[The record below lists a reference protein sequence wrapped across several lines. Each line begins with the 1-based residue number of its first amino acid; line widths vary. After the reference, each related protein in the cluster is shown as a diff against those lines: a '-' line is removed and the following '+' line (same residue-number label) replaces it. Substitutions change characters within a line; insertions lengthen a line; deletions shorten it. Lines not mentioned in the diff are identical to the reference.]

1 MIRNYFI
8 IVGVILA
15 VIVSLGIWLKPQ
27 PDVLRKAVDDTIV
40 AYEDAR
46 LASTD
51 VPDHKLAPVQE
62 VREHNDW
69 LVAVSYRARLA
80 NGAEFFCIA
89 GYKITFCSSP
99 DE

>member
-15 VIVSLGIWLKPQ
+15 VIVGLGIWLKPK
-27 PDVLRKAVDDTIV
+27 PDVLRKAVEDTIT

-46 LASTD
+46 LAD
-51 VPDHKLAPVQE
+51 VEIADNRLAPVKE
-62 VREHNDW
+62 VTEQNDW

-80 NGAEFFCIA
+80 NGAEFFCIG

>member
-15 VIVSLGIWLKPQ
+15 VIVGLGLWAKPK
-27 PDVLRKAVDDTIV
+27 PDVLRKAVEDTV
-40 AYEDAR
+40 AAYEDAR
-46 LASTD
+46 LASTE
-51 VPDHKLAPVQE
+51 VPDHKLAPVE
-62 VREHNDW
+62 EIKEERDW

-80 NGAEFFCIA
+80 NGAEFFCIG